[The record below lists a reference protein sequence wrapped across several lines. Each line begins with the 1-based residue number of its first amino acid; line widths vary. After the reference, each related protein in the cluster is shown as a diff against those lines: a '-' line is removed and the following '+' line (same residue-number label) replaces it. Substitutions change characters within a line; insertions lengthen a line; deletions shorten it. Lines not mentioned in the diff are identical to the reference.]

1 MREEVKR
8 LKGGNLSKV
17 ALGVAAAGEVVNE
30 SEGGSGWERHAGRE
44 GRGEGVCFCERYLRP
59 KVACR
64 RGGDARHCSR
74 APAPE

>member
-30 SEGGSGWERHAGRE
+30 SEGGSGMG
-44 GRGEGVCFCERYLRP
+44 
-59 KVACR
+59 KTCR
-64 RGGDARHCSR
+64 QGTPR
-74 APAPE
+74 